1 MPNKENCQLSFVW
14 VKMRTA
20 AQETAPQIAL
30 RGCSKEAVRDF
41 LQGMSK
47 FSRQQAR
54 ANVLGKC
61 QFVVDHRNP
70 SIPQDNGAGMKNR
83 ETDL

>member
-1 MPNKENCQLSFVW
+1 
-14 VKMRTA
+14 MRTA
-20 AQETAPQIAL
+20 AQEAVPQITL

-83 ETDL
+83 DTDL

>member
-70 SIPQDNGAGMKNR
+70 HKDKRLKR
-83 ETDL
+83 ELGN

>member
-1 MPNKENCQLSFVW
+1 MPHSPPELPLEGVEGRQLQRHRVQSLQRQ
-14 VKMRTA
+14 MA
-20 AQETAPQIAL
+20 DAL
-30 RGCSKEAVRDF
+30 VAVSS
-41 LQGMSK
+41 L
-47 FSRQQAR
+47 

-83 ETDL
+83 DTDL